1 MNGIGLFSEKSIK
14 KCMHEMLRTFRV
26 SVNLTVPAPK
36 NTDTSNHSVLTT
48 TALQALRRKPPSDTK
63 KIPDR
68 DGLYAHGSP
77 AGTIAFRWDF
87 WLGGVE
93 ADEEH

>member
-26 SVNLTVPAPK
+26 SVNLTIPAPK

-48 TALQALRRKPPSDTK
+48 TALQA
-63 KIPDR
+63 
-68 DGLYAHGSP
+68 
-77 AGTIAFRWDF
+77 
-87 WLGGVE
+87 
-93 ADEEH
+93 

>member
-1 MNGIGLFSEKSIK
+1 MISAEPGRTDKNCFRIGIKLRYDGLVANIPIQEIMNGIGLFSEKSIK

-48 TALQALRRKPPSDTK
+48 TALQA
-63 KIPDR
+63 
-68 DGLYAHGSP
+68 
-77 AGTIAFRWDF
+77 
-87 WLGGVE
+87 
-93 ADEEH
+93 